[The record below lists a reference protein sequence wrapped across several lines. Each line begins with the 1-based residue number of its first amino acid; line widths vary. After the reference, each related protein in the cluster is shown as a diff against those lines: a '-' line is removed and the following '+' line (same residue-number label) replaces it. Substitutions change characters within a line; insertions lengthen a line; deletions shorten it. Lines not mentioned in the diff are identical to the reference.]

1 MTNLVLD
8 ASCLS
13 VLFPKASEENL
24 VKVRIFG
31 QIVDYDEQHGVV
43 TIRKGPGMPSPHVVS
58 LEDEDSA
65 PNEECTSIDIKS
77 VVDTLKS
84 GDLDPGC
91 LVTIIGFYNGEDIN
105 VVECCSVNGTYISP
119 RVMDTMQSI
128 SQVQKLP

>member
-43 TIRKGPGMPSPHVVS
+43 TIRKVPGMPSPHVVS
-58 LEDEDSA
+58 
-65 PNEECTSIDIKS
+65 
-77 VVDTLKS
+77 
-84 GDLDPGC
+84 
-91 LVTIIGFYNGEDIN
+91 
-105 VVECCSVNGTYISP
+105 
-119 RVMDTMQSI
+119 
-128 SQVQKLP
+128 

>member
-43 TIRKGPGMPSPHVVS
+43 TIRKVPGMPSPHVVS

-77 VVDTLKS
+77 VVDTLKK
-84 GDLDPGC
+84 
-91 LVTIIGFYNGEDIN
+91 IN
-105 VVECCSVNGTYISP
+105 VVECCTVNGTYISP